1 MIQFRQLCLLLSPLS
16 VPSLILAYRLVRRR
30 FLNTV
35 FNQHIALMF
44 LVTGLHQPIMTA
56 SSAQLVVTSLSPP
69 HNSTQPGADLV
80 VCKWWYSVHVIW
92 VILIMF
98 GCLSS
103 LFFRY
108 ILVLF
113 PDRGLVAK
121 GLQSTTNMF
130 SE

>member
-56 SSAQLVVTSLSPP
+56 SSAQLVLTSLSPAV
-69 HNSTQPGADLV
+69 NRARYSGLY
-80 VCKWWYSVHVIW
+80 WYS
-92 VILIMF
+92 
-98 GCLSS
+98 
-103 LFFRY
+103 
-108 ILVLF
+108 
-113 PDRGLVAK
+113 
-121 GLQSTTNMF
+121 TT
-130 SE
+130 